1 MEYGF
6 RSVTMPN
13 CFCSSLLL
21 TRAPT
26 AWLTRIFAPIFAFGA
41 FVGIAHNKGQ
51 DSALDTSTVYTALS
65 LFSLLADPLL
75 SLVMALMAF
84 AGSVGSFTRIQVFL
98 EKESHIDPRDKVLAH
113 PSNPLKVSKQL
124 ALVAQSEVA
133 ISESD
138 SSQLSSKGS
147 LSSLPHQM
155 IAVQNGTFGWDSEKD
170 PCVQNV
176 TITIP
181 SGTFAMLIG
190 PSGCGKSTLLKA
202 ILGEVPCKTGAIQ
215 LATESVA
222 FCDQSP
228 WHMNASIR
236 DCIVGMSIF
245 DEAWYMSVINA
256 CALVK
261 DFEQLPRGDE
271 TIIGSKGISLSGGQ
285 SQRIVSSGNHPHFF
299 NCGSRFGIYRQLQEQ
314 YTPERSLSSSTMSS
328 AVSMQKLKTIYSIT
342 W

>member
-1 MEYGF
+1 
-6 RSVTMPN
+6 MPN

-21 TRAPT
+21 THAPT

-65 LFSLLADPLL
+65 LFALLADPLL

-155 IAVQNGTFGWDSEKD
+155 IAVQNGTFGWDSEKG

-256 CALVK
+256 CALAK

-285 SQRIVSSGNHPHFF
+285 SQRIVSSGNHPH
-299 NCGSRFGIYRQLQEQ
+299 
-314 YTPERSLSSSTMSS
+314 SSTAAHVLVYIGNCKSS
-328 AVSMQKLKTIYSIT
+328 IRQKGACHLRRCLQQSRCRN
-342 W
+342 